1 MIHEEICTYEVCKL
15 AKEKGFDEH
24 PPMYFHSG
32 VKSDLRDVGSNG
44 ANPNNIPYSPHI
56 SCPTQTQLQ
65 RWLREE
71 KNIVVVVDW
80 FSIERKYYW
89 SVFDTTKDDVFAPF
103 IPPAKSM
110 SRYDTWEQALE
121 SGLKYA
127 LKELK

>member
-15 AKEKGFDEH
+15 AKEKGFDVPTIDLYIGGVNWLGSSTH
-24 PPMYFHSG
+24 PFTHNETE
-32 VKSDLRDVGSNG
+32 DDV
-44 ANPNNIPYSPHI
+44 AA
-56 SCPTQTQLQ
+56 PTQSLLQ

-80 FSIERKYYW
+80 FSIEQKYYW
-89 SVFDTTKDDVFAPF
+89 RVYDTSKDDMFASFMPS
-103 IPPAKSM
+103 AKSM

-121 SGLKYA
+121 YGLKYA

>member
-15 AKEKGFDEH
+15 AKEKGFDVH

-32 VKSDLRDVGSNG
+32 VKSDLREVGSKG
-44 ANPNNIPYSPHI
+44 ANPNNIPHSPHI

-80 FSIERKYYW
+80 FSIEQKYYW
-89 SVFDTTKDDVFAPF
+89 RVYDTSKDDMFASFMPS
-103 IPPAKSM
+103 AKSM